1 VQDPKADVLAIRASP
16 RLKVFFPS
24 QMLCAGSV
32 VRVHLLNVSRT
43 GALIYSSRSLEKG
56 QSVSIGRGATAKLA
70 TVAWVSG
77 SRAGVEFRLPFCEA
91 ELDAFI
97 ADQNAALA
105 EAARTIGT
113 LR

>member
-1 VQDPKADVLAIRASP
+1 MEDRQAEVLVIRASP

-24 QMLCAGSV
+24 QLDGAGGII
-32 VRVHLLNVSRT
+32 RIHLLNISRT
-43 GALIYSSRSLEKG
+43 GALIYSSQPLEKG
-56 QSVSIGRGATAKLA
+56 QKVSVGSGERAKLA
-70 TVAWVSG
+70 IVAWVSG
-77 SRAGVEFRLPFCEA
+77 ARAGVEFRLPFHEA